1 MSLIVLL
8 AFACTSRTH
17 MPVCEVLSE
26 TEVSDSEETALGSAQ
41 EMLDHLVLD
50 HEGVGTWADGQQTQ
64 TQVGVSRG
72 TGSAVLVEEY
82 QTVRVSE
89 NRALRPPVDFYP
101 AINVV
106 CRDRLWVPLNL
117 ALRTEDG
124 LLDLDLEGAGSVS
137 LGQEEPYA
145 SAARG
150 LGAEELPIFDRDPAD
165 YASKT
170 LWVDVSAVDGA
181 LRAGGV
187 SWSGRG
193 ETGSVSETVL
203 ELGGQ

>member
-1 MSLIVLL
+1 MVLL

-64 TQVGVSRG
+64 TELRVSRG
-72 TGSAVLVEEY
+72 AGSAVLVEEFL
-82 QTVRVSE
+82 TERVTE
-89 NRALRPPVDFYP
+89 YRALSPSVDFYP
-101 AINVV
+101 DIFVM
-106 CRDRLWVPLNL
+106 CRDRLRVPLTL
-117 ALRTEDG
+117 AVRTEDG
-124 LLDLDLEGAGSVS
+124 LLDLEMEGAGSVS

-150 LGAEELPIFDRDPAD
+150 FGADELPIFDRDPAD

-181 LRAGGV
+181 LRSGGV
-187 SWSGRG
+187 GWSGRDDSS
-193 ETGSVSETVL
+193 SVSDTVL
-203 ELGGQ
+203 EIEDL